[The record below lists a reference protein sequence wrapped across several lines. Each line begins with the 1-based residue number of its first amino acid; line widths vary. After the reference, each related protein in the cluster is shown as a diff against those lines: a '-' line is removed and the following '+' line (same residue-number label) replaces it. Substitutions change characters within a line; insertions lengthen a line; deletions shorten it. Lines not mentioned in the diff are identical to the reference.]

1 MSRLHDHGLGEVGR
15 LPLLARRTAVRA
27 PSLPLDCAS
36 TGCARCLSPGARQSG
51 AWLALLC
58 LCQQSISDE
67 ENLGVGYPRADVAHP
82 ALHQPT
88 VDKDLVDLY
97 EERTEE
103 AARACVAHWSWLAVV
118 QAGMSI
124 TTTNK
129 QRLCSSIWYAS

>member
-1 MSRLHDHGLGEVGR
+1 MTLV
-15 LPLLARRTAVRA
+15 LLNHRRER
-27 PSLPLDCAS
+27 
-36 TGCARCLSPGARQSG
+36 CAR
-51 AWLALLC
+51 LALLC